1 MLASSFLK
9 MLSSSMLSR
18 GSTHLV
24 AIADLDSIICVC
36 CIVRARRDI
45 VIIQFITDSW
55 SDDDWLDKEERS
67 SSFDWRLYDALSLH
81 VCVFFAA
88 DLRNELCAR
97 EMRAKMLLCMHG
109 SSRRCA
115 IGSSSPLMDVLPT

>member
-1 MLASSFLK
+1 MHSRELNDLPGSSRNREREREGDVLASSFLK

-81 VCVFFAA
+81 VYIFRRA
-88 DLRNELCAR
+88 D
-97 EMRAKMLLCMHG
+97 
-109 SSRRCA
+109 
-115 IGSSSPLMDVLPT
+115 